1 MLKVREITG
10 LQTWSSVNEILQ
22 LLLEEALDLL
32 MHEGFQSVSEGKTN
46 WEMALLVQQGQL
58 QMML

>member
-1 MLKVREITG
+1 MLKVGEITG

>member
-46 WEMALLVQQGQL
+46 WEMALLVRQEQL

>member
-32 MHEGFQSVSEGKTN
+32 MHKGFQSVSEGKTN